1 MLFSVS
7 DCLFFPIFGVS
18 LCAIIS
24 RKELWSRIFIGYILQ
39 RERVFMIAFCQ
50 IKKTLKS
57 ILFRLKRAFFL
68 LTNWGLLK

>member
-7 DCLFFPIFGVS
+7 DCLFLPFFGVS
-18 LCAIIS
+18 LYAIIS

-50 IKKTLKS
+50 IEKPLKS
-57 ILFRLKRAFFL
+57 ILFRLKRVFFR
-68 LTNWGLLK
+68 